1 MSVLAMM
8 LLFIALQPGI
18 LLTLPAVGR
27 RVFMSGKMS
36 VQAVFVHALVF
47 AVVLHFLR
55 RGGYFEGFA
64 GPIAPSPTVMKE
76 TEAFAKELGAP
87 TIEPKRFNAIEKRV
101 TIQLNNLRASV
112 KSHNETLDRYAGKR
126 VSESIKKIL
135 DDRSADLAK
144 KKAEIALYEPIEKML
159 ANKRA
164 QLNTMMQKTITSV
177 SASLP
182 PAVVSQL
189 KQSASQLSPSQIA
202 TLQKV
207 VVPMVSSSA
216 SPSSILT
223 AVKTI
228 VPNIS
233 IPTMSGSAMRGMMSG
248 SGIPGMMSGS
258 AMRGMPGM
266 MSSSAMRGMP
276 GMMSSSTMSIA
287 QAQAMAAL
295 RGFKF

>member
-64 GPIAPSPTVMKE
+64 ATAASPTVVKE

-112 KSHNETLDRYAGKR
+112 KSHKETLERYAGKR

-135 DDRSADLAK
+135 DNRSADLAK

-266 MSSSAMRGMP
+266 MSGSGIPGRMASSMP
-276 GMMSSSTMSIA
+276 LSIA